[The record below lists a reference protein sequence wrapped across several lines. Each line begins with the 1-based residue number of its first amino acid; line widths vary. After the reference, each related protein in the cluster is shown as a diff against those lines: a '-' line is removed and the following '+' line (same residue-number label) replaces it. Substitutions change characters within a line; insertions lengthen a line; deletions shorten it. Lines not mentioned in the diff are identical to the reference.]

1 MLLLIVLEITIEF
14 NEENYQVDES
24 SGGVQLELTIHPAL
38 DCCSVSVTVKLE
50 DITAEGKVM
59 DR

>member
-1 MLLLIVLEITIEF
+1 LLLLIVLEITIEF

-24 SGGVQLELTIHPAL
+24 SGGVQLELTIHPTL